1 MAWCYDTGDLFAAE
15 MRAFKAAARAPK
27 DSSAVVNSTILET
40 NCSDAGAATAQNVGA
55 AQTKTKFTI
64 PDRVLG
70 ELLRYYEVHQP
81 AFANPVK
88 LMRICRSFRAKQL
101 RLAAES
107 QQPPQQQPQEE
118 EGEGGREDQPRAAA
132 DATHTPA
139 QHLGLLGAH
148 SSTIAVK

>member
-1 MAWCYDTGDLFAAE
+1 MGVAWCYDTGDLFAAE

-107 QQPPQQQPQEE
+107 QQQEEEEEEE
-118 EGEGGREDQPRAAA
+118 EGEREDQPRAAA